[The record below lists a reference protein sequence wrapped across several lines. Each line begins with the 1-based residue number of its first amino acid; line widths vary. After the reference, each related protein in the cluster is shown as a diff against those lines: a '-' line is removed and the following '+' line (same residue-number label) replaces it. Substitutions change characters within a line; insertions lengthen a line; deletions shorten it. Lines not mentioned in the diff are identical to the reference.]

1 MQKQILPPVVTMA
14 LLLLA
19 ACGGPEAPPPPPP
32 AVTVATPLIRPIVDW
47 DEYVGRFE
55 AVRAVE
61 VRPRVSGQIA
71 SVNFRDGA
79 TVRRGDLLFR
89 LDQRPFEAALAE
101 ARAAEARARASAALA
116 RENFRRT
123 ERLFKANAASREEF
137 DTGRAAL
144 AQADADAAAAAA
156 AVRTRALDLE
166 FANVRAPDSGR
177 ISDRRLDAGNFVTAG
192 ETLLT
197 TIVSI
202 DPIHFVFTG
211 AESLYI
217 KYTRQNEAGT
227 RPSSRRAANPV
238 EIRLQDETSYSRRGR
253 MDFVDNALDSASG
266 TIRGRAVVQNPDGFL
281 TPGLFGHMRLLGSGS
296 YDGMLVPET
305 ALVTDQTR
313 RVLLVVGKDGTVAAK
328 PVTLGPLV
336 EGLRVIRDGIAR
348 DDRIIIDGVQRT
360 RPGMKVET
368 KAGRIVPPAPGTG
381 PDLSVLLPPPAAAA
395 TAAG

>member
-1 MQKQILPPVVTMA
+1 MPGLVVIG
-14 LLLLA
+14 LVVIGLLA
-19 ACGGPEAPPPPPP
+19 GCGGPEAPPPPPNP
-32 AVTVATPLIRPIVDW
+32 PVTVATPLIRPILDW

-55 AVRAVE
+55 AVRSVE

-79 TVRRGDLLFR
+79 IVRKGDLMFR
-89 LDQRPFEAALAE
+89 LDLRPFQAAVAE

-123 ERLFKANAASREEF
+123 ERLFKADAASREEF
-137 DTGRAAL
+137 DTGRATL
-144 AQADADAAAAAA
+144 AQAEADTAAAAA

-166 FANVRAPDSGR
+166 FAEVRAPETGR
-177 ISDRRLDAGNFVTAG
+177 ASDRRLDAGNFVTAG
-192 ETLLT
+192 QTVLT

-217 KYTRQNEAGT
+217 KYTRQNAAGT

-238 EIRLQDETSYSRRGR
+238 EIRLQDETSYAHRGQ
-253 MDFVDNALDSASG
+253 MDFVDNALDGASG
-266 TIRGRAVVQNPDGFL
+266 TIRGRAVVQNGDGFL

-296 YDGMLVPET
+296 YDGMLVPDT

-313 RVLLVVGKDGTVAAK
+313 RVLLVVGKDGTVTAK
-328 PVTLGPLV
+328 PVNLGPLV
-336 EGLRVIRDGIAR
+336 QGLRVIRDGIAPT
-348 DDRIIIDGVQRT
+348 DRIIIEGVQRT
-360 RPGMKVET
+360 RPGMKVTT
-368 KAGRIVPPAPGTG
+368 KPGRIVATAPADGPTEAILPTPPAG
-381 PDLSVLLPPPAAAA
+381 AA
-395 TAAG
+395 TPAT